1 MCSKLSAIGSKSEF
15 SHLLV
20 SFHLRH
26 PGVLRAPPPWLVE
39 GARQNFQRLFQLF
52 CFILKA
58 GLRACVVWVSSP
70 DRIRRVPYCHS
81 LEYRASSCVTGRGG
95 GGWCRRCRLMVVT
108 RVTSHDFFW
117 RTPACPVP
125 THPGPDVPQTGEA
138 GWSVRG

>member
-70 DRIRRVPYCHS
+70 DSGSDECHS

-95 GGWCRRCRLMVVT
+95 GGWCRRGRLTVVT
-108 RVTSHDFFW
+108 RVTSLDT
-117 RTPACPVP
+117 RAGCS
-125 THPGPDVPQTGEA
+125 TGEA
-138 GWSVRG
+138 GWSVRR